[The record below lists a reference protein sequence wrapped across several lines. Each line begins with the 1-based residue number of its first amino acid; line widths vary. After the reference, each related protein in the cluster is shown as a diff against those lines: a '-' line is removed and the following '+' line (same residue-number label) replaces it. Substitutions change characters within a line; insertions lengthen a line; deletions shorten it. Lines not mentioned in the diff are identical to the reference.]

1 MTADLPD
8 PGRVDPRGTVAV
20 VGGGVSGLVAA
31 RRLAQAGCAVTL
43 FESEPRLGGR
53 IRSADHDG
61 AAFDIGAEAFATR
74 GGTVSELLAELGL
87 EHEVVRPAALGSWL
101 VTADRAVPLPPAGTL
116 GIPAAPL
123 SSASRRALGLAGALR
138 AAVEPLLPRGFGARS
153 GPGADA
159 EATVGSVVRRRLGSR
174 VLDRLVRP
182 VCLGVHSS
190 DPERLA
196 LGSVPGL
203 AAAFERTG
211 SLIAAAR
218 ELRGS
223 QQAAG
228 GAVAGLR
235 GGMTVL
241 IDALAAELDRLG
253 VRVETGVLVESVSG
267 EAGATDPAGRESRER
282 RIAVRSAPDSTSGA
296 TPEPDP
302 DAVRETH
309 RFDAVIL
316 AVPESAARAMLGAP
330 DRAGAETLV
339 EVVALVLDDPR
350 LDAAP
355 RGTGAL
361 VARSAEADGG
371 SGGSV
376 HGASGSAGEP
386 IRAKALTHVTAK
398 WAERAREMGRG
409 KHVLRLSYGRAGS
422 PPETLQLDDTAARR
436 LAVEDAS
443 RILGLRLAER
453 SVLASTRRT
462 WTMGAPAGGRAADPE
477 IIAPP
482 GVVLAGDWVS
492 GTGLASVIPGARAA
506 AQDVIEHLRGA
517 EPGAVAHDPAAQ
529 TPETGAAGPDP
540 SPRTQHRAES
550 RVA

>member
-1 MTADLPD
+1 MTADLPEA
-8 PGRVDPRGTVAV
+8 GRVDPRGTVAV

-31 RRLAQAGCAVTL
+31 RRLAQAGCAVTV
-43 FESEPRLGGR
+43 FESEMRLGGR

-74 GGTVSELLAELGL
+74 GGTVAELLAELGL
-87 EHEVVRPAALGSWL
+87 ENEVVRPAALGSWL

-123 SSASRRALGLAGALR
+123 SPASRRALGLAGALR

-153 GPGADA
+153 GSGDA

-203 AAAFERTG
+203 ASAFERTG

-241 IDALAAELDRLG
+241 IDALAAELDHLG
-253 VRVETGVLVESVSG
+253 VRVETGVHVESVSG
-267 EAGATDPAGRESRER
+267 ETDATDPAGRGCRVTAS
-282 RIAVRSAPDSTSGA
+282 SAPDPIRGTTSGS
-296 TPEPDP
+296 DP
-302 DAVRETH
+302 YAVRETH
-309 RFDAVIL
+309 RFDAAIL

-330 DRAGAETLV
+330 DRAGSETLV
-339 EVVALVLDDPR
+339 EVVALVLDDAR

-371 SGGSV
+371 SGGSTN
-376 HGASGSAGEP
+376 GTTGSPEAP

-409 KHVLRLSYGRAGS
+409 RHVLRLSYGRAGS

-436 LAVEDAS
+436 LALEDAS
-443 RILGLRLAER
+443 RILGLRLVER

-462 WTMGAPAGGRAADPE
+462 WTMGAPVGGQSADPE

-506 AQDVIEHLRGA
+506 AQGVIEHLQN
-517 EPGAVAHDPAAQ
+517 PA
-529 TPETGAAGPDP
+529 
-540 SPRTQHRAES
+540 RAES